1 MGQRNS
7 LRLEFCRAATCR
19 GQARAEKQP
28 LKSRTLKT
36 SRILQLILAVTSTT
50 EGDLALN
57 ETIEGSPKK
66 KNGNKVLVLFHT
78 HGLY

>member
-1 MGQRNS
+1 MGKKNS
-7 LRLEFCRAATCR
+7 LRMEFCRAATCR

-28 LKSRTLKT
+28 LESRTLKT
-36 SRILQLILAVTSTT
+36 SRIFQLVLAVTSTM
-50 EGDLALN
+50 EGDLARS
-57 ETIEGSPKK
+57 EASEGSPKK